1 MVRPLA
7 PPVRPLSSGG
17 KSYDWSRGS
26 RRWRWCRVY
35 HREARTPRGDTART
49 SGPLARFDPHTPDP
63 GHPAVDPTGRS
74 VLYVGNGLA
83 TSACEVFGEAG
94 EALICPSWRV
104 ALLEPVTRQ
113 RLLDLVRPGSAMA
126 IGALPTLGDGALPR
140 SLTQQWAR
148 AIYEDHPLGAPAA
161 GIRYRSAYNAG
172 IALALWDTIGE
183 IRVLVDDD
191 GTDAD
196 VPLSHPGM
204 LIRLKTLLIE
214 RQIVIRT
221 IDREDGPRC
230 MA

>member
-17 KSYDWSRGS
+17 KSYYWSRGS
-26 RRWRWCRVY
+26 RRWQWGRVY
-35 HREARTPRGDTART
+35 HREARTPRGDVART
-49 SGPLARFDPHTPDP
+49 FGPLARFDPHTPDP

-74 VLYVGNGLA
+74 VLYVGDGLA

-148 AIYEDHPLGAPAA
+148 AI
-161 GIRYRSAYNAG
+161 
-172 IALALWDTIGE
+172 
-183 IRVLVDDD
+183 
-191 GTDAD
+191 
-196 VPLSHPGM
+196 
-204 LIRLKTLLIE
+204 
-214 RQIVIRT
+214 
-221 IDREDGPRC
+221 
-230 MA
+230 